1 MEDNRSCLISELQ
14 RFKQS
19 SKEAVENIEEF
30 NDFKQYM
37 HVERPFEKELVSI
50 LREVK
55 ENNSPKLVMVCGS
68 VGDGKS
74 HLISFLKSKYPD
86 LFANVKIH
94 NDATESFSPTQTSM
108 DTLRIELDTF
118 SDSKIGEHGGK
129 DMVIAINLGT
139 LSNFLNSTY
148 STEFTKLKTFVE
160 EQKIIEDEQSS
171 YEVLHSSPFR
181 FINLSDY
188 HLYELTPNGV
198 ESSLQKSLLDK
209 VVGESQNNP
218 FHRAFESSC
227 QSCEVRDKCPVVK
240 NYMLIQKSSVQN
252 AFIEQISELIIK
264 YKVIISARTYLDF
277 LYRILVQERF
287 DQLKSYED
295 IIKEIKQQTD
305 LAYINAL
312 LPNLFYEYGKRSELF
327 SNLENIQPD
336 TIRLSEVDDLIL
348 NFFNTN
354 DLQSIFLEYL
364 KEGVLKEMNIETVLK
379 EFNPKKKDLRLG
391 LFHTLLRFNR
401 FLSQDKSIE
410 IRDTVYS
417 QYVSYLYHW
426 NKNNVMGIRDLYK
439 DVINSIYNWNGKADK
454 DKINRF
460 IGRNQLKYTI
470 SQGLIVEPN
479 LTVGQKRN
487 EVILDRFLNYINL
500 EFRVENS
507 ETIHTIKIDYNLFEL
522 ISKIKQGYRPNN
534 FDKNNFISFVD
545 FVEKIIKDGCN
556 KNVMEFKNK
565 VGKEI
570 KSYSLTY
577 DQAFGVYE
585 FKENQS

>member
-1 MEDNRSCLISELQ
+1 MEDNRTCLISELQ

-30 NDFKQYM
+30 NGFKQYM

-50 LREVK
+50 LREIK
-55 ENNSPKLVMVCGS
+55 ENNFPNLVMVCGS

-74 HLISFLKSKYPD
+74 HLISFLKSKYQD
-86 LFANVKIH
+86 LFANVNIH

-118 SDSKIGEHGGK
+118 SDRKIGELGGK

-171 YEVLHSSPFR
+171 YEVDQASPFR

-198 ESSLQKSLLDK
+198 ESSLQKNLLEK
-209 VVGESQNNP
+209 VVGESQENP
-218 FHRAFESSC
+218 FYQAFKSSC
-227 QSCEVRDKCPVVK
+227 HTCEVREKCPILK
-240 NYMLIQKSSVQN
+240 NYMLLQKPSVQN
-252 AFIEQISELIIK
+252 AIIEQISELIIK

-277 LYRILVQERF
+277 LYRVLVHERY
-287 DQLKSYED
+287 DQLKSYD
-295 IIKEIKQQTD
+295 KIVKEIKQQTD
-305 LAYINAL
+305 LEYINAL

-354 DLQSIFLEYL
+354 DLQSIFLKYL
-364 KEGVLKEMNIETVLK
+364 KEEVLLDLNIDKVL
-379 EFNPKKKDLRLG
+379 ENFNPQKKDLRLG

-401 FLSQDKSIE
+401 FLSLETSIE
-410 IRDTVYS
+410 IKDNAYS
-417 QYVSYLYHW
+417 QYLSFLYHW
-426 NKNNVMGIRDLYK
+426 NRNNVMGIRDLYK

-454 DKINRF
+454 GKINRF

-470 SQGLIVEPN
+470 SQGLMVEPN
-479 LTVGQKRN
+479 ITVGQKRN
-487 EVILDRFLNYINL
+487 EEKLDRFLNYINL
-500 EFRVENS
+500 EFRVDNS
-507 ETIHTIKIDYNLFEL
+507 TTIHTIKIDYNLFEL
-522 ISKIKQGYRPNN
+522 ITKIKFGYRPNN

-577 DQAFGVYE
+577 DQVFGVYE
-585 FKENQS
+585 FKENHS

>member
-1 MEDNRSCLISELQ
+1 MEDKRSCLITELQ

-30 NDFKQYM
+30 NSFKQYM
-37 HVERPFEKELVSI
+37 HVERPFEKELVNI
-50 LREVK
+50 LRGIK
-55 ENNSPKLVMVCGS
+55 EKNTPTLVMVCGS

-74 HLISFLKSKYPD
+74 HLISFVKSKYPD
-86 LFANVKIH
+86 LFTDVKIH

-108 DTLRIELDTF
+108 DTLKIELNSF
-118 SDSKIGEHGGK
+118 SDSKLGEAGSN
-129 DMVIAINLGT
+129 DIVIAINLGT

-148 STEFTKLKTFVE
+148 SSEFTKLKSFVE

-171 YEVLHSSPFR
+171 YEVEHASLFK

-188 HLYELTPNGV
+188 HLYELTSNGV
-198 ESSLQKSLLDK
+198 ESSLQKSLLEK
-209 VVGESQNNP
+209 VVGESEGNP
-218 FHRAFESSC
+218 FYHAFESSC
-227 QSCEVRDKCPVVK
+227 QSCEVRDTCPIVK
-240 NYMLIQKSSVQN
+240 NYMLLQKPSVQN
-252 AFIEQISELIIK
+252 AIIEQISELIIK

-277 LYRILVQERF
+277 LYRILVHERF
-287 DQLKSYED
+287 DQLESVEKV
-295 IIKEIKQQTD
+295 IKEIKQQTD
-305 LAYINAL
+305 LEYISAL
-312 LPNLFYEYGKRSELF
+312 LPNLFYEYGKRSEVF
-327 SNLENIQPD
+327 SNLEYIQPD

-354 DLQSIFLEYL
+354 DLQSIFFRYL
-364 KEGVLKEMNIETVLK
+364 KEDVLKEMNIDTVLGNFNSKQK
-379 EFNPKKKDLRLG
+379 ELRLV
-391 LFHTLLRFNR
+391 LFHTLLRFNL
-401 FLSQDKSIE
+401 FLSEESSIE
-410 IRDTVYS
+410 IRDNVYA

-454 DKINRF
+454 GKINRF

-470 SQGLIVEPN
+470 SQGLVVEPN
-479 LTVGQKRN
+479 ITVGQRRN
-487 EVILDRFLNYINL
+487 EEKLDRFLNYINL
-500 EFRVENS
+500 EFKVENS
-507 ETIHTIKIDYNLFEL
+507 NAIHTIKIDYNLFEL
-522 ISKIKQGYRPNN
+522 ITKIKFGYRPNN

-545 FVEKIIKDGCN
+545 FVEKIIKEGCN

-570 KSYSLTY
+570 KTYSLTY
-577 DQAFGVYE
+577 DKVFGVYE